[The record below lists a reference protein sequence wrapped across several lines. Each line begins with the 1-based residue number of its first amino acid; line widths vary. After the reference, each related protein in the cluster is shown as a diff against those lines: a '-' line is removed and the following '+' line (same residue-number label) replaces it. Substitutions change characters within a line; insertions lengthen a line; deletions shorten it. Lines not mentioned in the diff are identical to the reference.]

1 MKLKRLLWYLA
12 GSAAVLG
19 CWTLARAITQLLTG
33 AGAGA
38 QAFWPVVL
46 SPLISLPLGLFGAM
60 LGHMAEKIRQKDLSA
75 SARFVVGS
83 VPVIILAIV
92 EFAVRAGGALFHH

>member
-38 QAFWPVVL
+38 QVFWPVVL

-60 LGHMAEKIRQKDLSA
+60 LGHMAEKNQAKRLVRQ
-75 SARFVVGS
+75 
-83 VPVIILAIV
+83 
-92 EFAVRAGGALFHH
+92 RALYGGQRACHHPCHR